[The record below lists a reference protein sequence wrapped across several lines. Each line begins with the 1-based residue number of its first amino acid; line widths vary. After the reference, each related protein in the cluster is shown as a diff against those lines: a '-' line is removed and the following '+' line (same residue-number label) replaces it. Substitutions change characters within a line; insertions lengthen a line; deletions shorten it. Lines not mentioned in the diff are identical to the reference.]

1 MSREIFFE
9 DFIRSSLLPGQL
21 LLSLT
26 GKPFFPSERGRG
38 TRKEN
43 ELNQIPH
50 PAKSYHASGNSTS
63 AQLGPSTGCPAGK
76 DKFNKRWEMGVGER
90 DGILKT
96 PLLRLASSFKFK

>member
-26 GKPFFPSERGRG
+26 GKPFFPSERGCG

-63 AQLGPSTGCPAGK
+63 AQLSPAGK